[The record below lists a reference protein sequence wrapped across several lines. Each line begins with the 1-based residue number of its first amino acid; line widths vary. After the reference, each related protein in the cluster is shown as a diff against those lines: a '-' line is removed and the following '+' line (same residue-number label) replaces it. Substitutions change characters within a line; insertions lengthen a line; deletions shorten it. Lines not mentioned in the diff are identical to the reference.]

1 MAKNAGEGPAT
12 AQIARRAASQ
22 WICEE
27 TRSPLV
33 RGLSLFPLA
42 RRIERSRHTTVFRF
56 PSSDAPRSFSPSR
69 TVGEVLPA
77 VTTNKQGISG
87 LKEQLQKQFES
98 KKEELKAFQ
107 EKYKITVRGEE
118 SSGQQQES
126 TAQGSSAGGN
136 QGILA

>member
-1 MAKNAGEGPAT
+1 M
-12 AQIARRAASQ
+12 
-22 WICEE
+22 
-27 TRSPLV
+27 
-33 RGLSLFPLA
+33 
-42 RRIERSRHTTVFRF
+42 
-56 PSSDAPRSFSPSR
+56 
-69 TVGEVLPA
+69 LPA

-87 LKEQLQKQFES
+87 LKEQLQKQFET

-126 TAQGSSAGGN
+126 AAQGSSAGGN